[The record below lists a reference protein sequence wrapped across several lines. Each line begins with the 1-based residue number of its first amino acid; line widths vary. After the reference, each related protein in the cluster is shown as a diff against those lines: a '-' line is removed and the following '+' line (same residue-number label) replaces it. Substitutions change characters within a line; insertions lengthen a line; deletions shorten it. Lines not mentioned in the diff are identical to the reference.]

1 VSRTKLLS
9 LAFLLSLLVLWSV
22 SAPAQQ
28 YPDSRPL
35 ASWQVWDV
43 TEYEEPEWLLLD
55 RNEDGL
61 IDYAVRL
68 AENGNK
74 LREALD
80 FNHDGFMDDFYVY
93 QNDVLQR
100 EEIDSNFDQQIDIWI
115 FMHRGVYIQMWERD
129 NDFDGVIDERADYE
143 NPQP

>member
-1 VSRTKLLS
+1 M
-9 LAFLLSLLVLWSV
+9 
-22 SAPAQQ
+22 
-28 YPDSRPL
+28 
-35 ASWQVWDV
+35 